1 MLDRMSAWIT
11 AISIARVAEA
21 IGLDAA
27 RTLGI
32 NPRSLRFEDR
42 VALTR
47 AIDVW
52 EHAIELTDRDLPA
65 RAACYATHDERSVVA
80 YVAANQP
87 TLGLGLAK
95 LVRYYPTAS
104 NAYAWD
110 LETSE
115 SDLVL
120 VCEPTGPIERV
131 GWQAQL
137 EHELTDIACSVTRLT
152 GGTACP
158 RALRFQHSPPP
169 DTLAR
174 ISALTGIAVEPGC
187 RRYEVVW
194 PALATAMPLA
204 DARPY
209 FAEELERR
217 LAALLAA
224 ELAQRSTSERVRR
237 VIARRSSTGRWT
249 VPEIARK
256 LALSRRSLERA
267 LATEGTSVQRILD
280 DEQLAV
286 ALACLDH
293 MSVDEVACR
302 LGYSDTR
309 AFARAFKRWTGKSPS
324 AIRATLRDQPAV
336 SGRIV
341 PISSGVRTEMSPN
354 PQFARSARQ

>member
-1 MLDRMSAWIT
+1 MSAWIT
-11 AISIARVAEA
+11 AISIARVGDT
-21 IGLDAA
+21 IGHAAA
-27 RTLGI
+27 RSLGI
-32 NPRSLRFEDR
+32 EPRSLRFEDR
-42 VALTR
+42 IALTR

-52 EHAIELTDRDLPA
+52 ERAIALTDRELPA
-65 RAACYATHDERSVVA
+65 RAACYAAHDERSVVA

-87 TLGLGLAK
+87 TLGAGLAK
-95 LVRYYPTAS
+95 LVQYYPTAS
-104 NAYAWD
+104 NAYRWD

-115 SDLVL
+115 REVVL
-120 VCEPTGPIERV
+120 VCAPVVPIERV

-137 EHELTDIACSVTRLT
+137 ELELIDIACTARQLT
-152 GGTACP
+152 GCSAT
-158 RALRFQHSPPP
+158 ALRFQHAPPA

-174 ISALTGIAVEPGC
+174 ICAQTGIVVELGWP
-187 RRYEVVW
+187 RYEVVW
-194 PALATAMPLA
+194 PAMLAASPLA
-204 DARPY
+204 NARPY

-217 LAALLAA
+217 LAVLLAA
-224 ELAQRSTSERVRR
+224 ELERRSMTERVRR
-237 VIARRSSTGRWT
+237 VLARGSPVGRWT

-256 LALSRRSLERA
+256 LAVSRRSLERA

-293 MSVDEVACR
+293 VSVDEVALR

-324 AIRATLRDQPAV
+324 AVRATLRDQPSV

-341 PISSGVRTEMSPN
+341 PISSGVRTEMSPK
-354 PQFARSARQ
+354 PRFVRSAR